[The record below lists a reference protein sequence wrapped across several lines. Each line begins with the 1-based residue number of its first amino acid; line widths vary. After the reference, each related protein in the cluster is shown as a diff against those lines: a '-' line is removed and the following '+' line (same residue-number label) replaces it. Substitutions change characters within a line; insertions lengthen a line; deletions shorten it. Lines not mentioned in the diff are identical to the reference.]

1 MAACGKVQIDDC
13 EDCVQVVRDTK
24 TVEVPC
30 TRNTYEKYTIQVPRQ
45 VTEQIPR
52 TVTYTDYESR
62 QKRVPYTV
70 KRSERRIRM
79 QTEKYQVPVTKYYKK
94 TVTET
99 RERQVP
105 IPFYGTAPEGN
116 KLGVMVEIPAP
127 KSKVGMDGMAKPV
140 YDTQLRAPS
149 NVGDI
154 SKPVYNTQMLAPS
167 NMPKTVYDSQMRTDG
182 NMTNAVYDTQI
193 RTGDSMTNAG
203 YGTQM
208 QTDGNM
214 TKTAYDM
221 QIGSGGS
228 VVNAVYDT
236 QMRTNGIPQTKME
249 TKQAPVYSEVPQAA
263 PAPAQG
269 YSEVPQAAPAPAQV
283 YSEVPQS
290 APAPAQVY
298 SEVPQPA
305 TACSCSS
312 SSLQRG
318 SKACST
324 SPARN

>member
-1 MAACGKVQIDDC
+1 M
-13 EDCVQVVRDTK
+13 
-24 TVEVPC
+24 
-30 TRNTYEKYTIQVPRQ
+30 
-45 VTEQIPR
+45 
-52 TVTYTDYESR
+52 
-62 QKRVPYTV
+62 
-70 KRSERRIRM
+70 
-79 QTEKYQVPVTKYYKK
+79 
-94 TVTET
+94 
-99 RERQVP
+99 
-105 IPFYGTAPEGN
+105 
-116 KLGVMVEIPAP
+116 LGVMVEIPAP

-214 TKTAYDM
+214 TKTAYDT
-221 QIGSGGS
+221 QIGAGGS

-236 QMRTNGIPQTKME
+236 QMRTNGIPQTKMG
-249 TKQAPVYSEVPQAA
+249 TKQAPVYSEEPQ
-263 PAPAQG
+263 P
-269 YSEVPQAAPAPAQV
+269 
-283 YSEVPQS
+283 

-305 TACSCSS
+305 PPRPRGIDYGGSAFDAVALPRPRGTDYGGGDKGAGDAVGTSKDGAISLDEFTTARAASNPVNGSGIGAG
-312 SSLQRG
+312 LQTEKYLVPVTRYYKRTVMETRERQVPVPYYVDVPETKYRTITEEVPVQK
-318 SKACST
+318 SKA
-324 SPARN
+324 